1 MLARLLDL
9 LGRQL
14 ALWTVGSQHE
24 LLEPK
29 LELDEWRDGKGMRS
43 RLAPHAVTIPG
54 IIIAIDVDDRTDDEI
69 KMIQEKG

>member
-1 MLARLLDL
+1 VRRWVNKSEGSMLARLLDL

-29 LELDEWRDGKGMRS
+29 LELWAKG
-43 RLAPHAVTIPG
+43 A
-54 IIIAIDVDDRTDDEI
+54 
-69 KMIQEKG
+69 